1 MFVEEMKQD
10 RKSDEK
16 FCDYFF
22 CCCVGRSHVV
32 LEMLNIYLFFF
43 SLCFIP
49 YVHKRCFFLRGYD
62 HISISKSKEICGI
75 INNGL
80 VLNE

>member
-1 MFVEEMKQD
+1 MKQD

-16 FCDYFF
+16 CCDYFF

-43 SLCFIP
+43 HGVSFHMCING
-49 YVHKRCFFLRGYD
+49 VFLRGYD